1 MAPTLTLV
9 HKYASLF
16 RKLINSQVQGGRR
29 SIKDLLRLNE
39 ESDWEFLTAA
49 MDIVDDASSA
59 IIHVQKF
66 GLGGPT
72 KYDDMGE
79 RYLRLYGLLSAT
91 YIQQQSILTIY
102 RIMNVPNV
110 KVAVRRFEALDIRSL
125 RHKLSSHGTDYEN
138 RTTGKKE
145 AYVPLRFDLGNT
157 NVTYVNHTSS
167 SQHHKVDLTNAIQ
180 RHIELIVE
188 ILDAIVEKSVG
199 TIFKANKNKK
209 DEFSDRLSD
218 LRVEKDGGM
227 VFKSEG
233 GPKLIVTFVGSKAN

>member
-72 KYDDMGE
+72 K
-79 RYLRLYGLLSAT
+79 S
-91 YIQQQSILTIY
+91 
-102 RIMNVPNV
+102 
-110 KVAVRRFEALDIRSL
+110 
-125 RHKLSSHGTDYEN
+125 
-138 RTTGKKE
+138 
-145 AYVPLRFDLGNT
+145 
-157 NVTYVNHTSS
+157 
-167 SQHHKVDLTNAIQ
+167 
-180 RHIELIVE
+180 
-188 ILDAIVEKSVG
+188 
-199 TIFKANKNKK
+199 
-209 DEFSDRLSD
+209 
-218 LRVEKDGGM
+218 
-227 VFKSEG
+227 
-233 GPKLIVTFVGSKAN
+233 